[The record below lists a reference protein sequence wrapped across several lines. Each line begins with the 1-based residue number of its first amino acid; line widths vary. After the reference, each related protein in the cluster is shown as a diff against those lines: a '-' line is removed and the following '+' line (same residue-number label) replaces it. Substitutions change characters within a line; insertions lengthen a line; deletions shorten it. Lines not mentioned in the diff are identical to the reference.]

1 MTLES
6 LIAQLRGEN
15 AADAE
20 KRAGHVTKLA
30 ELRGQEAK
38 GEAVD
43 ATSVEKLRSK
53 KAAIDAR
60 VEARNA
66 RIAELE
72 ADLAADRAAAE
83 LAAQVR
89 STGVAKPA
97 YDGVARVGAEER
109 SYHPG
114 NDPKG
119 SGFLQDVAASALGN
133 WEAREKLQRHMVEE
147 RIERKGAWQNRA
159 TGTGSFV
166 GLTVPQ
172 YLTDFFAPQAKAMRP
187 FAEVAR
193 KMDLPSQGMV
203 VNISRITTGSTAA
216 VQATQNNSVSNQD
229 LADTLLT
236 IPIQTMAAQQT
247 MSRQAIERSTGA
259 EEVTLDDLL
268 RQYNTQLDSTLL
280 NQATTGLS
288 AISNNI
294 DLATGSLPASNKIT
308 YLQAKL
314 MQAKSNLESVLLDQQ
329 EADQIA
335 VMHSRRWASIV
346 SANTTAFPYIQ
357 QAMAGSFYQAGSDN
371 NVNYGPGW
379 RGSLAGLQVVVDN
392 NVTTSG
398 SADSGSGE
406 DEIYVVNRRE
416 FILWEDPTAPV
427 MIRAEQT
434 NAASL
439 GVLFVLY
446 GYFAYTGLRY
456 QSGGFA
462 AHQKLTGSALS
473 APNFDGSGF

>member
-6 LIAQLRGEN
+6 LIAQLRSEN

-20 KRAGHVTKLA
+20 KRAGHSTKLA

-38 GEAVD
+38 GEDVAVAD
-43 ATSVEKLRSK
+43 VEKLRSK
-53 KAAIDAR
+53 KANIDAR
-60 VEARNA
+60 VELRNA
-66 RIAELE
+66 RIAQLE
-72 ADLAADRAAAE
+72 ADLAADKAAAQLSTE
-83 LAAQVR
+83 VR
-89 STGVAKPA
+89 SSGIAKPA
-97 YDGVARVGAEER
+97 YDGVARVGQEER

-119 SGFLQDVAASALGN
+119 HTFIQDVAGSALGN

-147 RIERKGAWQNRA
+147 RMERKGAWQNRA
-159 TGTGSFV
+159 TSTGSFV

-187 FAEVAR
+187 FAEVCR
-193 KMDLPSQGMV
+193 PMDLPSQGMV
-203 VNISRITTGSTAA
+203 VNISRITTGSTVA

-229 LADTLLT
+229 MADTLLT
-236 IPIQTMAAQQT
+236 IPVQTLAAQQT

-268 RQYNTQLDSTLL
+268 RQYNTTLDNTLI

-288 AISNNI
+288 AVANPNTFTASAGA
-294 DLATGSLPASNKIT
+294 ATVQGLYAQIMSAR
-308 YLQAKL
+308 
-314 MQAKSNLESVLLDQQ
+314 SNLESVLLDTQ
-329 EADQIA
+329 EGDQVI
-335 VMHSRRWASIV
+335 VMHSRRWASIMATT
-346 SANTTAFPYIQ
+346 SANNYPFVTPQGGGVFLTGGTESGQ
-357 QAMAGSFYQAGSDN
+357 QI
-371 NVNYGPGW
+371 YGPGY
-379 RGSLAGLQVVVDN
+379 RGTFGGLAVIVDN
-392 NVTTSG
+392 NIATNLGGGTNQ
-398 SADSGSGE
+398 

-416 FILWEDPTAPV
+416 AILWEDSSAPV

-446 GYFAYTGLRY
+446 GYFAYTTLRY
-456 QSGGFA
+456 QSGGYSA
-462 AHQKLTGSALS
+462 QQKISGTGLVTPSFS
-473 APNFDGSGF
+473 GSFLN